1 LHSIA
6 ARNKGVFLS
15 VDLHVMAAPKAANTL
30 KLNTISLM
38 VYFLTYD
45 EQK

>member
-1 LHSIA
+1 
-6 ARNKGVFLS
+6 
-15 VDLHVMAAPKAANTL
+15 MAAPKAANTL